1 MAELAN
7 LVLFRKFDRPVN
19 WHKLL
24 FEFTGSLGNYCLVY
38 FYGLFWGEQQP
49 FVSSGC
55 GGLYFFGEMHR
66 RSYLV
71 PLVFLLVVLIIAF
84 TGKLIVDQMTSWP
97 ARAVDSV
104 SNQAS
109 VDARKIRNAFVDLFQ
124 LQPKISVNET
134 AVFDQTKTAL
144 ELVVVDRDIDVTRDT
159 AQTWLGSIKT
169 IRIHATYRVK
179 AGFDLS
185 HKLEV
190 NLAGREVNIKV
201 PKATILS
208 VEPLTVT
215 VEELRNGL
223 WNKIQP
229 EDIDR
234 ELKEMPEMARA
245 KAASLPD
252 EAEQTFERLLSQRLG
267 DLHVHVQI
275 QADAEPGS

>member
-1 MAELAN
+1 M
-7 LVLFRKFDRPVN
+7 LFRKFDRPVN
-19 WHKLL
+19 WHKLS
-24 FEFTGSLGNYCLVY
+24 FEFARSLGNYCLVY

-71 PLVFLLVVLIIAF
+71 PLVFLLVVLIIAY
-84 TGKLIVDQMTSWP
+84 TGKLIVDQITSWP

-124 LQPKISVNET
+124 LQPRISVNET
-134 AVFDQTKTAL
+134 ALFDQTKAAL
-144 ELVVVDRDIDVTRDT
+144 ELVVVDRDTNITRDT
-159 AQTWLGSIKT
+159 AQTWFGSTKN

-190 NLAGREVNIKV
+190 NLAGQEVNIKI
-201 PKATILS
+201 PKASILS
-208 VEPLTVT
+208 VEPLV
-215 VEELRNGL
+215 VKVDELRNGL

-234 ELKEMPEMARA
+234 ELKQMPEMARA

-252 EAEQTFERLLSQRLG
+252 EEEETFERLLSERLG

-275 QADAEPGS
+275 QADPEPGN

>member
-1 MAELAN
+1 
-7 LVLFRKFDRPVN
+7 VLFRKFDRPVN
-19 WHKLL
+19 WHKLS
-24 FEFTGSLGNYCLVY
+24 FEFARSLGNYCLVY

-71 PLVFLLVVLIIAF
+71 PLVFLLVVLIIAY
-84 TGKLIVDQMTSWP
+84 TGKLIVDQITSWP

-109 VDARKIRNAFVDLFQ
+109 VDARKIRNAFFDLFQ
-124 LQPKISVNET
+124 LEPRISVNET
-134 AVFDQTKTAL
+134 AVSDETKTTP
-144 ELVVVDRDIDVTRDT
+144 ELVVVDRDTDVTRDT
-159 AQTWLGSIKT
+159 SQTWFGSTKN

-190 NLAGREVNIKV
+190 NLAGQEVNIKI

-208 VEPLTVT
+208 VEPLTVK
-215 VEELRNGL
+215 VDELRNGL
-223 WNKIQP
+223 WNQIQP

-234 ELKEMPEMARA
+234 ELKQMPEMARA

-252 EAEQTFERLLSQRLG
+252 EAEKTFERLLSERLG

-275 QADAEPGS
+275 QADAKPGS

>member
-1 MAELAN
+1 

-24 FEFTGSLGNYCLVY
+24 FEFTRTLGNYSLVY

-55 GGLYFFGEMHR
+55 GGLYFFFGEMHR
-66 RSYLV
+66 RPYLV
-71 PLVFLLVVLIIAF
+71 PLVFLLVILIIAWA
-84 TGKLIVDQMTSWP
+84 GKLIVDQMTSWP
-97 ARAVDSV
+97 ARMVDSA
-104 SNQAS
+104 SNQAA
-109 VDARKIRNAFVDLFQ
+109 VDARKIKNAFVDLFQ
-124 LQPKISVNET
+124 LEPKISVNET
-134 AVFDQTKTAL
+134 AIFDQTKTAL
-144 ELVVVDRDIDVTRDT
+144 ELVVVDRDTDITRDT
-159 AQTWLGSIKT
+159 AQTWFGSTKN

-185 HKLEV
+185 QKLEV
-190 NLAGREVNIKV
+190 NLAGQEVNIKV
-201 PKATILS
+201 PKASILS
-208 VEPLTVT
+208 VEPLTVK
-215 VEELRNGL
+215 VDELRNGL

-252 EAEQTFERLLSQRLG
+252 EAEQTFERLLSERLG

-275 QADAEPGS
+275 QANAGPGN

>member
-1 MAELAN
+1 LEFL
-7 LVLFRKFDRPVN
+7 RKIDRPVN

-24 FEFTGSLGNYCLVY
+24 FEFTRTLGNYSLVY

-55 GGLYFFGEMHR
+55 GGLYFFFGEMHR
-66 RSYLV
+66 RPYLV
-71 PLVFLLVVLIIAF
+71 PLVFLLVILIIAWA
-84 TGKLIVDQMTSWP
+84 GKLIVDQMTSWP
-97 ARAVDSV
+97 ARMVDSA
-104 SNQAS
+104 SNQAA
-109 VDARKIRNAFVDLFQ
+109 VDARKIKNAFVDLFQ
-124 LQPKISVNET
+124 LEPKISVNET
-134 AVFDQTKTAL
+134 AIFDQTKTAL
-144 ELVVVDRDIDVTRDT
+144 ELVVVDRDTDITRDT
-159 AQTWLGSIKT
+159 AQTWFGSTKN

-185 HKLEV
+185 QKLEV
-190 NLAGREVNIKV
+190 NLAGQEVNIKV
-201 PKATILS
+201 PKASILS
-208 VEPLTVT
+208 VEPLTVK
-215 VEELRNGL
+215 VDELRNGL

-252 EAEQTFERLLSQRLG
+252 EAEQTFERLLSERLG

-275 QADAEPGS
+275 QADAKPGS

>member
-1 MAELAN
+1 LEFL
-7 LVLFRKFDRPVN
+7 RKIDRPVN

-24 FEFTGSLGNYCLVY
+24 FEFTRTLGNYSLVY

-55 GGLYFFGEMHR
+55 GGLYFFFGEMHR
-66 RSYLV
+66 RPYLV
-71 PLVFLLVVLIIAF
+71 PLVFLLVILIIAWA
-84 TGKLIVDQMTSWP
+84 GKLIVDQMTSWP
-97 ARAVDSV
+97 ARMVDSA
-104 SNQAS
+104 SNQAA
-109 VDARKIRNAFVDLFQ
+109 VDARKIKNAFVDLFQ
-124 LQPKISVNET
+124 LEPKISVNET
-134 AVFDQTKTAL
+134 AIFDQTKTAL
-144 ELVVVDRDIDVTRDT
+144 ELVVVDRDTDITRDT
-159 AQTWLGSIKT
+159 AQTWFGSTKN

-185 HKLEV
+185 QKLEV
-190 NLAGREVNIKV
+190 NLAGQEVNIKV
-201 PKATILS
+201 PKASILS
-208 VEPLTVT
+208 VEPLTVK
-215 VEELRNGL
+215 VDELRNGL

-252 EAEQTFERLLSQRLG
+252 EAEQTFERLLSERLG

-275 QADAEPGS
+275 QANAGPGN